1 MTKRSVSLWP
11 RLAAVA
17 LVVALV
23 TAACGSAEPLGPAAT
38 IPSDGGS
45 TVRSPPQRQFLRPVA
60 RRSIRARK
68 PRRHR
73 RRRSPVSSCLGY
85 RAGSVGRTSIHLT
98 ATYDVAL
105 SLHYGDRRL
114 AATSTMTV
122 TNRSGGPID
131 RIELESI
138 AARLGHLALGP
149 VTVDGRRV
157 TPRVADQTITVPLG
171 GILPAGAV
179 TTLRLSFRARLR
191 SGLAGDD
198 WLFTRTNGIVDAY
211 RWLPWVS
218 LARPFD
224 RPNYGDPFFTVSSP
238 SVRVAITTDRPLKI
252 AATGRLV
259 STVGL
264 TQTFEAHDV
273 RDFTITASPSYTL
286 HTAKVGSTT
295 VRLYA
300 RPGFPVSAVMGY
312 ATSALKR
319 EGQLAGSYPY
329 AEFTVAQSAG
339 GDGMESPELIW
350 LPAETAGSHLR
361 WLTFHE
367 TAHQWFYGLV
377 GSDQARQPFADEAAA
392 DMLARTA
399 SGIWRASRCPTGRLD
414 RSIYAYNSRCYFE
427 IVYVQG
433 SRLLDQI
440 RARMGS
446 NAYWAAIRTFIA
458 AYRNGIGSTRALLE
472 AIDAGTPKNLRSL
485 YAPRFP
491 SLF

>member
-1 MTKRSVSLWP
+1 MP
-11 RLAAVA
+11 RRPSIQVGLCAFALA
-17 LVVALV
+17 LVAAACAPVGPIATSAGGTS
-23 TAACGSAEPLGPAAT
+23 TAARPLDSGTHASPSPAASGAIAPT
-38 IPSDGGS
+38 S
-45 TVRSPPQRQFLRPVA
+45 
-60 RRSIRARK
+60 SIA
-68 PRRHR
+68 P
-73 RRRSPVSSCLGY
+73 G
-85 RAGSVGRTSIHLT
+85 AIGRTSIDLA

-131 RIELESI
+131 RIELEAI

-157 TPRVADQTITVPLG
+157 TPTVADQTITVPLG
-171 GILPAGAV
+171 GVLPAGAV
-179 TTLRLSFRARLR
+179 TTLRLSFGATLR
-191 SGLAGDD
+191 SDLAGDD

-224 RPNYGDPFFTVSSP
+224 RPNYGDPFYTASSP
-238 SVRVAITTDRPLKI
+238 SVRVAITTDRPLVI

-273 RDFTITASPSYTL
+273 RDFTITASPYYTVS
-286 HTAKVGSTT
+286 TAHVGSTT

-300 RPGFPVSAVMGY
+300 RSGFPSSAVMGY
-312 ATSALKR
+312 ATNALRR
-319 EGQLAGSYPY
+319 EGVLAGVYPY
-329 AEFTVAQSAG
+329 GEFSVAQSAG

-350 LPAETAGSHLR
+350 LPREAAGSHLR

-377 GSDQARQPFADEAAA
+377 GSDQALQPFADEAAA

-399 SGIWRASRCPTGRLD
+399 SGIWRASRCPTARLD

-433 SRLLDQI
+433 SRLLDEI

-446 NAYWAAIRTFIA
+446 PAYWAAIRRYIS
-458 AYRNGIGSTRALLE
+458 AYSHGLGGTKLLLE
-472 AIDAGTPKNLRSL
+472 ALDAGTTLDLRPL

>member
-1 MTKRSVSLWP
+1 MSRRPSIRVGLC
-11 RLAAVA
+11 AFAFA
-17 LVVALV
+17 LIA
-23 TAACGSAEPLGPAAT
+23 AACAPVGPLATSAGATFTTARPLDSGTPAS
-38 IPSDGGS
+38 PS
-45 TVRSPPQRQFLRPVA
+45 P
-60 RRSIRARK
+60 
-68 PRRHR
+68 
-73 RRRSPVSSCLGY
+73 
-85 RAGSVGRTSIHLT
+85 AGSGVIAPTSSIVPGAIGRTSIDLA
-98 ATYDVAL
+98 ATYDVVL

-131 RIELESI
+131 RLELEAI
-138 AARLGHLALGP
+138 AARLGHLAIGT

-157 TPRVADQTITVPLG
+157 TPTVADQTITVPLG
-171 GILPAGAV
+171 GVLPAGAM
-179 TTLRLSFRARLR
+179 TTLRLSFGATLR
-191 SGLAGDD
+191 SDLAGDD

-224 RPNYGDPFFTVSSP
+224 RPNYGDPFYTASSP
-238 SVRVAITTDRPLKI
+238 SVRVAITTDRPLVI

-273 RDFTITASPSYTL
+273 RDFTITASPFYSVSTG
-286 HTAKVGSTT
+286 HVGSTT
-295 VRLYA
+295 VRVYA
-300 RPGFPVSAVMGY
+300 RSGFPSSAVMGY
-312 ATSALKR
+312 ATNALR
-319 EGQLAGSYPY
+319 SEGVLAGVYPY
-329 AEFTVAQSAG
+329 GEFSVAQSAG

-350 LPAETAGSHLR
+350 LPREAAGSHLR

-377 GSDQARQPFADEAAA
+377 GSDQALQPFADEAAA

-399 SGIWRASRCPTGRLD
+399 SGIWRASRCPTARLD

-433 SRLLDQI
+433 SKLLDQI
-440 RARMGS
+440 RARIGS
-446 NAYWAAIRTFIA
+446 RSYWAAIRRYVS
-458 AYRNGIGSTRALLE
+458 AYSHGLGGTKLLLE
-472 AIDAGTPKNLRSL
+472 ALDAATTLDLRPL